1 MSQVGVWLCVVVAI
15 DGSSCLDVV
24 FQNNNMPLPT
34 INGRL
39 KQCAVVL
46 ESMKIDSVSEKTQ
59 EDPAP
64 RKSARSR
71 VKPKKYSEFLDNSP
85 ACRKRGVAA
94 DSSDEVSSSA
104 DEETVCSQKPSG
116 MCVLF
121 LYLSS
126 FFIDKINVGDF
137 SHHHLITINLQH
149 KTSCG
154 KSFCHYGNSTTSL
167 FIDSSAC
174 THVQWSNYRNL

>member
-1 MSQVGVWLCVVVAI
+1 MWLCVVVAI

-46 ESMKIDSVSEKTQ
+46 ESMKIDSVSENTQ

-85 ACRKRGVAA
+85 ARRKRGVSA

-121 LYLSS
+121 VYLSS
-126 FFIDKINVGDF
+126 YSLQAFLLTKLMSDF

-149 KTSCG
+149 K
-154 KSFCHYGNSTTSL
+154 YPVAIL
-167 FIDSSAC
+167 
-174 THVQWSNYRNL
+174 